1 MNIAETAASE
11 LNHHIAGVALIVI
24 ALLALAGMV
33 PRLRFA
39 RYVWPALFIGLGLFL
54 AAWSDAEIWPRGD
67 LSWTWLIHHDS
78 EALQHK
84 TYALLLLGLGIAE
97 LIRARA
103 DRPAGWQRWTFP
115 ALALCGAALLTMHA
129 HGGTSGL
136 APAPSSTVAMAAE
149 VTQPMEHSH
158 HHSSGGAMNAQSA
171 PVPEHASMA
180 MDHADHADHVMDAS
194 MLRVKR
200 EHLWM
205 TIVGVALA
213 LFKFLSD
220 QPRSRRFMHFAWPS
234 AMVCLGV
241 LLVLYRE

>member
-1 MNIAETAASE
+1 MNLAETAASE
-11 LNHHIAGVALIVI
+11 LNHHIAGVALIAI
-24 ALLALAGMV
+24 AMLAFAGRV

-54 AAWSDAEIWPRGD
+54 AAWSDAEIWPRGS

-84 TYALLLLGLGIAE
+84 AYALLLLALGVAE
-97 LIRARA
+97 LIRARV
-103 DRPAGWQRWTFP
+103 DQPAGWQRWTFP

-158 HHSSGGAMNAQSA
+158 HHSASA
-171 PVPEHASMA
+171 TMGTPAAREHASMA
-180 MDHADHADHVMDAS
+180 MGPTDHVDHVMDAS
-194 MLRVKR
+194 MLKVKR

-220 QPRSRRFMHFAWPS
+220 QPRSRRFMHFAWPT